1 MCDGVCG
8 AVIFV
13 PNRIPVNRPLL
24 KAVNVCSHSK
34 LNLRSAVTQCRI
46 ITADEYCL
54 SPFLKLERRGERRAK
69 VG

>member
-34 LNLRSAVTQCRI
+34 LNLRSAVTQRWI
-46 ITADEYCL
+46 ITAVEYCL
-54 SPFLKLERRGERRAK
+54 SPSLKLELHSE
-69 VG
+69 

>member
-34 LNLRSAVTQCRI
+34 LNLRSAVTQHNGC
-46 ITADEYCL
+46 
-54 SPFLKLERRGERRAK
+54 
-69 VG
+69 

>member
-13 PNRIPVNRPLL
+13 PNRIPMNRPLL

-34 LNLRSAVTQCRI
+34 LNLRSAVTQHWI
-46 ITADEYCL
+46 IMAVEYCL
-54 SPFLKLERRGERRAK
+54 SPSLKLELHSE
-69 VG
+69 